1 MRLTFTMGTLAGLAI
16 SISSCNANREGAASP
31 FPATKK
37 MPVTDEYYGVKVT
50 DDYRWLD
57 DLRDPDVRQWND
69 EQNRYSRAVLDRAP
83 ARQMIADR
91 LKEIYSDQTTSYYA
105 VQWRQALFAMKRQP
119 PKEQPFLVVLKSADD
134 VASERVVVDPN
145 QINAK
150 GTTAIDFYVP
160 SLDGRLVAVSLSE
173 NGSEDGSVHVF
184 EVATGKPLPD
194 VVPRVQFPTRAATW
208 PGTKM
213 RPASTTPATLRAM
226 SVLLRTPIST
236 SKSTFTSSV
245 RPRVPTLT
253 SSARIFRASRKLS

>member
-37 MPVTDEYYGVKVT
+37 MPITDKYYGIKVT

-57 DLRDPDVRQWND
+57 DLRDPGVRQWND
-69 EQNRYSRAVLDRAP
+69 EQNHYSRALLDRAP

-134 VASERVVVDPN
+134 AASERVAVDPN

-160 SLDGRLVAVSLSE
+160 SLNGRLVAVSLSE

-194 VVPRVQFPTRAATW
+194 VVPRVQFPTAGGDVAWNKDASGFYYTRYPQGNERPTEDANFYQQVYFHKL
-208 PGTKM
+208 GTP
-213 RPASTTPATLRAM
+213 RI
-226 SVLLRTPIST
+226 PI
-236 SKSTFTSSV
+236 
-245 RPRVPTLT
+245 LT
-253 SSARIFRASRKLS
+253 SSAKIFRASRKSS